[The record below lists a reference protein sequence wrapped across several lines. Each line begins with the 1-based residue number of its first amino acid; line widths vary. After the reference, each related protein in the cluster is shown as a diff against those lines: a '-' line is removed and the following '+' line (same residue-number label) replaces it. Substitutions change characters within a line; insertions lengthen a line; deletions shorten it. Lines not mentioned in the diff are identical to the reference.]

1 MKHWIVFVGIAT
13 QVMCMGN
20 IVAQRNQ
27 GGRPPR
33 MTVEQQVTQMK
44 TELKLTLFTEF
55 QKKREGQGRPSREEM
70 AKEREE
76 MTKQLATILN
86 EEQLKEAGVDPG
98 MIRLSVGIENVDD
111 IIADLSQAID
121 QI

>member
-33 MTVEQQVTQMK
+33 MTVEQQVNQMK
-44 TELKLTLFTEF
+44 TELKLTDE
-55 QKKREGQGRPSREEM
+55 QKDKNVRAAKRWQKS
-70 AKEREE
+70 AKR
-76 MTKQLATILN
+76 
-86 EEQLKEAGVDPG
+86 
-98 MIRLSVGIENVDD
+98 
-111 IIADLSQAID
+111 
-121 QI
+121 

>member
-33 MTVEQQVTQMK
+33 MTVEQQVNQMK
-44 TELKLTLFTEF
+44 TELKLTDEQTAKVTALFTEF

-70 AKEREE
+70 
-76 MTKQLATILN
+76 TKQLATILN
-86 EEQLKEAGVDPG
+86 EEQLKAYQQMRPQ
-98 MIRLSVGIENVDD
+98 RK
-111 IIADLSQAID
+111 
-121 QI
+121 

>member
-33 MTVEQQVTQMK
+33 MTVEQQVNQMK
-44 TELKLTLFTEF
+44 TELKLTDEQTAKVTALFTEF

-86 EEQLKEAGVDPG
+86 EEQLKAYQQMRPQ
-98 MIRLSVGIENVDD
+98 RK
-111 IIADLSQAID
+111 
-121 QI
+121 

>member
-13 QVMCMGN
+13 QVMFMGN

-33 MTVEQQVTQMK
+33 MTVEQQVNQMK
-44 TELKLTLFTEF
+44 TELKLTDEQTAKVTALFTEF

-86 EEQLKEAGVDPG
+86 EEQLKAYQQMRPQ
-98 MIRLSVGIENVDD
+98 RK
-111 IIADLSQAID
+111 
-121 QI
+121 